1 MNRNRFH
8 IVTLLMMILII
19 VVALTVTTDAVVVAP
34 PTASLPTTST
44 TPLPEFILPSASAS
58 SPPEP
63 ILPDEPTMTQQPDM
77 PAEDITPPDAAVPLT
92 PDGNLTL
99 IDDINSAASESKQFL
114 TVTTK
119 AGNTFYLVIDHAA
132 NKENVYFLNL
142 VDEADLLTLIKD
154 KDSLAGASG
163 NGAVP
168 IEPEPSGNPFG
179 NPNSIESVKPATSHE
194 PVTGEAKQPD
204 KTTAYFA
211 LGLIVLLLLA
221 GGTVWFFKLRK
232 PKKPAGSGSY
242 LDEYDFGDEEDASF
256 DPNEHR
262 AGATKDAL
270 DLDRLPE
277 TDFQPVS
284 AKDGKPEH
292 GDDGTI
298 YKFDNIGKNT
308 RKQEEN
314 PR

>member
-1 MNRNRFH
+1 MNRNRSR
-8 IVTLLMMILII
+8 IATLLMMILII
-19 VVALTVTTDAVVVAP
+19 VVALTVTTYAVVVAP
-34 PTASLPTTST
+34 PMASLPSASN
-44 TPLPEFILPSASAS
+44 TPLPEFILPPASVS

-63 ILPDEPTMTQQPDM
+63 ILPEEPTTTQQADM

-99 IDDINSAASESKQFL
+99 VDDINGAASESKQFL

-119 AGNTFYLVIDHAA
+119 AGNTFYLVIDRAA

-142 VDEADLLTLIKD
+142 VDEADLLALIKD
-154 KDSLAGASG
+154 KVSPTGISG
-163 NGAVP
+163 GGTVP
-168 IEPEPSGNPFG
+168 IEPGPSGNPFG
-179 NPNSIESVKPATSHE
+179 NPNSIESIKPVITPE
-194 PVTGEAKQPD
+194 PVAGEAEQPD

-232 PKKPAGSGSY
+232 PKKPAGNGSY

-256 DPNEHR
+256 DPDEHR

-284 AKDGKPEH
+284 AKDGSPDH
-292 GDDGTI
+292 NDDTI
-298 YKFDNIGKNT
+298 YKFDNISKNT
-308 RKQEEN
+308 RKQEDN